1 MTRSLSGLALALVLA
16 SPGEAQVPRRQSSW
30 VGFGPVDS
38 AYMLSTDTSIAF
50 SGRSSL
56 LLQALPGADSAT
68 FAYSQQIVD
77 AAPFRSR
84 RVRIGGRLR
93 TWSAS
98 AAGLWVVV
106 DGVSDGRPA
115 TLHAERLA
123 PAVQGTSTWRLVS
136 LVVDVDAAA
145 RCIRFG
151 SELRGVGAVWLDA
164 VAVDTVPP
172 TVPPTAPA
180 TTPEPRGEPG
190 TAVRS
195 CEGMLPAP
203 ANLDFEESP

>member
-1 MTRSLSGLALALVLA
+1 MTRSLSALAVALVLA
-16 SPGEAQVPRRQSSW
+16 SPCGAQAPRRGAPW

-38 AYMLSTDTSIAF
+38 AYMLSTDTSIAY
-50 SGRSSL
+50 SGRTSL
-56 LLQALPGADSAT
+56 LLQALPGADSTT

-77 AAPFRSR
+77 ARPYRSR
-84 RVRIGGRLR
+84 RVRIEGWLR

-106 DGVSDGRPA
+106 DGVADGRPA

-123 PAVQGTSTWRLVS
+123 PAVQGTNPWRLVS
-136 LVVDVDAAA
+136 LVVDVDSGA

-172 TVPPTAPA
+172 SVAATAPA

-190 TAVRS
+190 TPVRT
-195 CEGMLPAP
+195 CEGLLPSP
-203 ANLDFEESP
+203 ADLDFEESP